1 MEERMLDSK
10 LTYEP
15 PVRAS
20 SVLLFDRAMRL
31 QAIKSD
37 IVRAAQDLNRLSD
50 QDLAE
55 LGINRSDVEAVI
67 AQYI

>member
-1 MEERMLDSK
+1 MLDSK
-10 LTYEP
+10 PNHEP
-15 PVRAS
+15 SARAS

-31 QAIKSD
+31 QAIRSD

-55 LGINRSDVEAVI
+55 LGINRSDIDDVI
-67 AQYI
+67 ERYI